1 MTTSASAC
9 DQQQSEELDRA
20 AGLYFKSWAG
30 GVEFD
35 RTINDWLIEHPPGMH
50 INLLIF
56 QIRRILDNPFQ
67 STSRVLL
74 TSNNLT
80 LLIIHP

>member
-9 DQQQSEELDRA
+9 DQQPSEELDRA

-35 RTINDWLIEHPPGMH
+35 RKINDWLMNIEHPPGMH
-50 INLLIF
+50 TNL
-56 QIRRILDNPFQ
+56 N
-67 STSRVLL
+67 
-74 TSNNLT
+74 
-80 LLIIHP
+80 